1 MICLESDGTGEA
13 VPLLFSNSLGEGGE
27 VSSGPVSL
35 LPHSIVSSSM
45 SLGVLEGRLP
55 EDMGTPFLD
64 TTGGGLATSSASVPG
79 SVCKVVLVSSIA
91 AGLGVA

>member
-13 VPLLFSNSLGEGGE
+13 IPLLFSSSLGEGVE

-45 SLGVLEGRLP
+45 LLGVLEGCLLK
-55 EDMGTPFLD
+55 DTGTPSLD
-64 TTGGGLATSSASVPG
+64 TMGGGLATGSASVPG

-91 AGLGVA
+91 AGIGVD